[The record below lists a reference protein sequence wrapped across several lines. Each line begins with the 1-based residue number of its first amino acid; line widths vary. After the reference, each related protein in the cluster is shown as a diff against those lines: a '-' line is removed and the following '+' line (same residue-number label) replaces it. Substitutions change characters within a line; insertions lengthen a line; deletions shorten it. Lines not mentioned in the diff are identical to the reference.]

1 MTAARRQRFKIARW
15 LFVETDPHDG
25 GTDVTFVARRG
36 AVEGVLGRWLGLV
49 AKRVGFELYAVP
61 DRIGVALHLF
71 SLALELNIDI
81 QTGINTHV
89 GAALDWGMAPAIRL
103 TVNLGE
109 PREQDRI
116 DVDLRDVAFGPPK
129 DEITI
134 LAACNVP
141 VELPEG
147 PRRVRLSWERVR
159 HVRPRQPAA
168 LEPDFVHLVIRPVAT
183 WWPSRTDE
191 VDEIAIPWEGDPNR
205 TLPDMAK
212 ALEMYRSRLL
222 VDRLRYGGQITPP
235 DGWVA
240 PPDAAL
246 ANDLEDAQILDDV
259 GAN

>member
-1 MTAARRQRFKIARW
+1 MTAARRQRFKLARW
-15 LFVETDPHDG
+15 LGVDTDTHEL
-25 GTDVTFVARRG
+25 GTDVTVVAKRG
-36 AVEGVLGRWLGLV
+36 RVEAVLGRWLGIV
-49 AKRVGFELYAVP
+49 AKRVGAEVFVVP
-61 DRIGVALHLF
+61 DRVGLALRLF
-71 SLALELNIDI
+71 SLHAELNIDLA
-81 QTGINTHV
+81 TGWNSHV
-89 GAALDWGMAPAIRL
+89 GVDLFWGLAPDVRF

-109 PREQDRI
+109 PTDQDFLS
-116 DVDLRDVAFGPPK
+116 VDLRDVAFGFPK

-191 VDEIAIPWEGDPNR
+191 VDEIAVPWEGDPNR

-235 DGWVA
+235 DDWVA
-240 PPDAAL
+240 PPDVAL
-246 ANDLEDAQILDDV
+246 ANDLEDAQILDDA
-259 GAN
+259 GSN